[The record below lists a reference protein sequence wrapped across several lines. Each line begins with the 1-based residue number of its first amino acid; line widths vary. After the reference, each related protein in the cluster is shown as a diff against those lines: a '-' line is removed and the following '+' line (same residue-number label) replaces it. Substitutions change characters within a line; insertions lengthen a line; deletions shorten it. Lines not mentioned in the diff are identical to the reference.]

1 MLILMAL
8 FWGGNAVAGRM
19 AAGHIPPMAL
29 AFWRWLFATLILLPF
44 SWRGLVHYWPEIRH
58 RWKVLVVL
66 SISSV
71 TAYNSFLYLALT
83 TTTAI
88 NATLIAS
95 AMPVIIMVLAWFWL
109 GERFGWKHALGV
121 ALSVSGVLLVVA
133 QGNPA
138 RLLSLDLH
146 KGDLI
151 VLMAALS
158 WAFYSV
164 LLRKAALTIDS
175 LTLLSV
181 QVIIGTIAIL
191 PFYIFEYT
199 LTGGFSVTW
208 HNSLLIVYVAL
219 FPSVLSYYF
228 WVRGVTELGPA
239 LAGQFTYLIPIFAAF
254 LAVVLVGEDY
264 MWHHA
269 VSFVLI
275 ITGIWISTM
284 WTRQRPKESGPE

>member
-29 AFWRWLFATLILLPF
+29 AFWRWLFAMLILLPF
-44 SWRGLVHYWPEIRH
+44 SWRGIIRFWPEIKH

-71 TAYNSFLYLALT
+71 TAYNSFLYIALT

-95 AMPVIIMVLAWFWL
+95 AMPVIIMILAWFWL
-109 GERFGWKHALGV
+109 RERFNWKHALGV

-133 QGNPA
+133 QGNPL
-138 RLLSLDLH
+138 RLLSLQLH
-146 KGDLI
+146 AGDLI

-164 LLRKAALTIDS
+164 LLRKAALSIDS

-181 QVIIGTIAIL
+181 QVIIGTVGIV
-191 PFYIFEYT
+191 PFYLWEYSF
-199 LTGGFSVTW
+199 TGGFTVDW
-208 HNSLLIVYVAL
+208 RNSLLIFYVAL

-228 WVRGVTELGPA
+228 WVRGVAALGPA
-239 LAGQFTYLIPIFAAF
+239 LAGQFSYLIPVFAAL
-254 LAVVLVGEDY
+254 LAVLIVDESYL
-264 MWHHA
+264 WHHA
-269 VSFVLI
+269 ISFALI
-275 ITGIWISTM
+275 ILGIWISTV
-284 WTRQRPKESGPE
+284 WARRSQKTNGR